1 MALKLKDLQRGRR
14 RHFAKYALVSVVA
27 TMTSLTILGLLVGV
41 CGWSSVWANVL
52 ATAIGTVPSFELNR
66 RWVWS
71 QGGQRPRLA
80 QVVPF
85 CTLSL
90 AGLLVSTFAV
100 HVAGDATLSSGRIIH
115 TAAVEAANFGVYGA
129 LWFIQFFCA
138 TRCSSRM
145 LYRAGRSMPTVSPQ
159 SAATAWQRST
169 AQPDAGRSAEQSQP
183 AFSARSVHSASS
195 PSLCPHDH
203 HI

>member
-1 MALKLKDLQRGRR
+1 MAINLKDLQRGRR

-41 CGWSSVWANVL
+41 CGWSSVWANVI

-115 TAAVEAANFGVYGA
+115 TAAVEAANFGAYGA
-129 LWFIQFFCA
+129 LWLIQFFLCDKVLFKNVVRGGEVDA
-138 TRCSSRM
+138 DRQSPI
-145 LYRAGRSMPTVSPQ
+145 RSDRFAEID
-159 SAATAWQRST
+159 SAA
-169 AQPDAGRSAEQSQP
+169 
-183 AFSARSVHSASS
+183 
-195 PSLCPHDH
+195 
-203 HI
+203 